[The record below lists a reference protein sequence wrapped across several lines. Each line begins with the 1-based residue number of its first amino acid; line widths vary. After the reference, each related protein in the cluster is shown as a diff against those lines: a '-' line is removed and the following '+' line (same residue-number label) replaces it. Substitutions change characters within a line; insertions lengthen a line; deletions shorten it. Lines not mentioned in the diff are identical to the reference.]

1 MIPSHSIDLVICD
14 LPYGRTR
21 NSWDTIIPFDALWG
35 SYNRV
40 IKENG
45 AILLFADGMFMAD
58 LMQSNR
64 KMWRVKN
71 FLGKNLF
78 SGFFYCQGISPRSP
92 EKNLGF
98 FKKAPTFKHPI
109 FLEKTP
115 HWTLSQT

>member
-1 MIPSHSIDLVICD
+1 MKLFSTIPSYSIDLVICD

-21 NSWDTIIPFDALWG
+21 NSWDTIIPFDALWK

-64 KMWRVKN
+64 KMWRYNIVWNKV
-71 FLGKNLF
+71 LV
-78 SGFFYCQGISPRSP
+78 SGFLNAKRMPLRSTEEIVVFY
-92 EKNLGF
+92 
-98 FKKAPTFKHPI
+98 KKQPTYNP
-109 FLEKTP
+109 
-115 HWTLSQT
+115 